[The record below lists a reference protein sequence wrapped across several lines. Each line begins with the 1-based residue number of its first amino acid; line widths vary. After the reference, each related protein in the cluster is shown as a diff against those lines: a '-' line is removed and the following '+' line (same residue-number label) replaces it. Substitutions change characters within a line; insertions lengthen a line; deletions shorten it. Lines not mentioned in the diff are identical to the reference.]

1 MISVN
6 NASCDFALSSGRE
19 VRALDNVSVS
29 IPDGQFV
36 CLLGRSGHG
45 KSTLLR
51 SLAGLNRLTGGA
63 ITVDGQTVAG
73 PGVDRG
79 MVFQEDTVFPW
90 MTVRQNVTFGL
101 RAQGRAAKEC
111 HDEAMRWL
119 SAVGLAD
126 YADVW
131 PKELSGGMRKRV
143 AIATAFAS
151 GAPILMMDEPFGP
164 LDYVTRRDLQNLLI
178 ELWQTTGRTI
188 VFVTHD
194 IEESLVLAERI
205 VVLRH
210 GRVVD
215 DIDVDL
221 PRPRDEE
228 VRASARGVVI
238 SKAILGE
245 LEIEGARAAQVVPQG
260 TPA

>member
-51 SLAGLNRLTGGA
+51 SLAGLNQLTDGN
-63 ITVDGQTVAG
+63 ITVDGRKVEG
-73 PGVDRG
+73 PGVERG

-90 MTVRQNVTFGL
+90 MTVLQNVEFGL
-101 RAQGRAAKEC
+101 RAQRRGAKEC
-111 HDEAMRWL
+111 RDEAMRWL
-119 SAVGLAD
+119 SAVGLSD
-126 YADVW
+126 YAGVW

-164 LDYVTRRDLQNLLI
+164 LDYVTRRDLQSLLI

-228 VRASARGVVI
+228 IRASVRGVEI
-238 SKAILGE
+238 SKAILDE
-245 LEIEGARAAQVVPQG
+245 LEIEGSRTAQANPHGVS
-260 TPA
+260 A